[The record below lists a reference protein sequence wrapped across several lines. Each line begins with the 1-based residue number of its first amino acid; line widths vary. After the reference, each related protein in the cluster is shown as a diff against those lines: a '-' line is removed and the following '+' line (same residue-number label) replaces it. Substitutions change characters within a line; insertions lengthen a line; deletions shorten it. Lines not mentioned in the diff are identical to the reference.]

1 MRSLQG
7 GAAESLIRA
16 TEGGLEKLENSY
28 FSNIKTI
35 CKVNTT
41 YVIIRGVKRRPLNV
55 LVCEVTTEPLKNGK
69 QTKASGTDQQIAHLL
84 NNSPRTLT

>member
-1 MRSLQG
+1 MSSLQG

-16 TEGGLEKLENSY
+16 TGGGLEKFENSY
-28 FSNIKTI
+28 FRNIKTI
-35 CKVNTT
+35 CKVNAT

-55 LVCEVTTEPLKNGK
+55 SVCELTTELLKSGK

-84 NNSPRTLT
+84 NNTPRTFT